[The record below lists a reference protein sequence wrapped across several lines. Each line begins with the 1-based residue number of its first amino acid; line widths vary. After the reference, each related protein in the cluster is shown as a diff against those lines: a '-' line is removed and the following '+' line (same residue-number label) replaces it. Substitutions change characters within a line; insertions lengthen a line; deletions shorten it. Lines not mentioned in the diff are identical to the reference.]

1 MLLLIFWLMFGNK
14 INKDELLEFLF
25 VYFSNNASAFTVL
38 SPESSNANRY
48 LGRMEAITEVIK
60 YLDDIRK

>member
-1 MLLLIFWLMFGNK
+1 MLLLIFLLMFGNK
-14 INKDELLEFLF
+14 INKDKLLDFLF
-25 VYFSNNASAFTVL
+25 TYFTDNAKTMANNPNSGL
-38 SPESSNANRY
+38 NERY